1 MIDPATQSRLKA
13 AIPEC
18 IGADHSVLDVLREE
32 ICPLK
37 DAVRRIQP
45 QTTMSI
51 SLAQYSLLLLSTTR
65 TN

>member
-13 AIPEC
+13 AISEC
-18 IGADHSVLDVLREE
+18 IGADHGVLDVLREE
-32 ICPLK
+32 LCPLK

-45 QTTMSI
+45 QI